1 MTLLFLLLHLAL
13 APVAAPAQTE
23 VSPEQLQG
31 SESCL
36 IATRSIQSREQRFYR
51 TVIFGQR
58 KAETARS
65 GNVRYDA
72 AGNAW
77 LKTTENTWQSMSPG
91 LEATVLS
98 DADMDSVAEF
108 PNRRGILETRK
119 ALTSELIEPITQ
131 SLRAL
136 RCRLLVSCYAAQ
148 NSDRGDGGIITV
160 RAPGCLPVDI
170 APIDSCVIPNEAV
183 IQETV
188 RLCYNDAE
196 SLIARE
202 AAVVEAVIAYDAAY
216 RALAQFAG
224 VFDGL
229 FTDLRNPLLV
239 PMQTAIR
246 VLSKLQTIPCF
257 LSQCNE

>member
-1 MTLLFLLLHLAL
+1 MTLFLLLLRLAL
-13 APVAAPAQTE
+13 APVAAPAQTDI
-23 VSPEQLQG
+23 SPEQLQG

-36 IATRSIQSREQRFYR
+36 IATRSIQSSEQRFYR

-58 KAETARS
+58 KAEAARS

-77 LKTTENTWQSMSPG
+77 LKTAADTWQSMSPG
-91 LEATVLS
+91 LESVTLG
-98 DADMDSVAEF
+98 DADIDGMAEF

-136 RCRLLVSCYAAQ
+136 RCRLLISCYAVQ
-148 NSDRGDGGIITV
+148 NSDRSDGGAIPV
-160 RAPGCLPVDI
+160 RVPGCFAVEI
-170 APIDSCVIPNEAV
+170 SPIDACIIPNEAV
-183 IQETV
+183 VLETV
-188 RLCYNDAE
+188 RLCYLDAE
-196 SLIARE
+196 SLLARE
-202 AAVVEAVIAYDAAY
+202 SAVIEAVVAYDAAY

-229 FTDLRNPLLV
+229 FSDLRNPLLV